1 MQTDEQASTSSLALE
16 QVIEM
21 INQII
26 ANQQKMAIQHKALEK
41 NQAAM
46 DDKITTILTLLD
58 KPASQPVFMTPPTIN
73 NIPSSSQSSD
83 LDMNTIDALFA
94 KATKDIEVTNYFQ
107 YIST

>member
-1 MQTDEQASTSSLALE
+1 MQTDEQASISSLALE
-16 QVIEM
+16 QVIGM

-46 DDKITTILTLLD
+46 DDKITTILTSLD

-73 NIPSSSQSSD
+73 NIPSFS
-83 LDMNTIDALFA
+83 
-94 KATKDIEVTNYFQ
+94 
-107 YIST
+107 